1 MRMQLRQPR
10 FDCNRKKGVTSMT
23 AQKAE
28 VWPLFALYH
37 FDKIPCKK
45 LFCAAYFRYRI
56 NRLEKAPKIVF

>member
-1 MRMQLRQPR
+1 
-10 FDCNRKKGVTSMT
+10 MT